1 MKRSM
6 LVLVVLACILTCGI
20 AAAQDQPA
28 PAPAAP
34 HTPRVTKRQI
44 NQQERIQ
51 QGVNSG
57 ELTKGET
64 RILKKE
70 QVKIQKDKKA
80 AKADGTVTPQE
91 RRKLLREQ
99 NKASRDIHRLK
110 HNELEKK

>member
-6 LVLVVLACILTCGI
+6 LVLVVLACILAFGI

-28 PAPAAP
+28 PVAPQ
-34 HTPRVTKRQI
+34 TPRVSKRQI

-51 QGVNSG
+51 QGVKSG

-64 RILKKE
+64 RVLEKE